1 MNIESTQ
8 EHTTQRTRRVVAAG
22 VAAGLLGGGA
32 IGLLLTVPSSSSAA
46 NDGSSALVTPVVALQ
61 DDGTDVPE
69 EARPEPGERLRD
81 LLQQLVDD
89 GTLEESQADAV
100 VQLLIENRPERPG
113 PGDRG
118 PGDRGPGGHHR
129 GPGFDGEVVAGLL
142 GIDADTLRTELRAG
156 NSIADIATANDV
168 DPQTVID
175 ALVDE
180 AEAHIDQMVEDG
192 RLTDDEAATRLEQIA
207 DRITARVNGERP
219 GRG

>member
-8 EHTTQRTRRVVAAG
+8 EQTPNRTRRVVATG

-32 IGLLLTVPSSSSAA
+32 IGLLLTVPSLTSAA
-46 NDGSSALVTPVVALQ
+46 NDDSPAAATPVVALQ
-61 DDGTDVPE
+61 DDGSDVPE
-69 EARPEPGERLRD
+69 FARPEPGQRLRD

-89 GTLEESQADAV
+89 GTLDDAQAEAV
-100 VQLLIENRPERPG
+100 VELLIENRPERPG
-113 PGDRG
+113 PGG
-118 PGDRGPGGHHR
+118 PEGPGGRHR

-142 GIDADTLRTELRAG
+142 GIEVGDLRTELRAG

-175 ALVDE
+175 ALLAE
-180 AEAHIDQMVEDG
+180 AEAHIDQMVDNG
-192 RLTDDEAATRLEQIA
+192 RLTPDEAAARLEQIA
-207 DRITARVNGERP
+207 ERIAAGVNGERP